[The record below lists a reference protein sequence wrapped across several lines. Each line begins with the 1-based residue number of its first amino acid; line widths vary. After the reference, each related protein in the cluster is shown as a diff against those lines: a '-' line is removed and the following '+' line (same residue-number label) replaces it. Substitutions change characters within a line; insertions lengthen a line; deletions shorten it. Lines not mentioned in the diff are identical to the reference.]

1 MTLPAGQVRVRLPF
15 SGAVPHAC
23 ATQAPALQICPAPHA
38 TPQPPQLFGSV
49 FGFDSHPLSSFP
61 SQFMNGAMHG
71 PMKQPI
77 EHPLVAFG

>member
-1 MTLPAGQVRVRLPF
+1 MLPF

-38 TPQPPQLFGSV
+38 TPQLPQLFGSV
-49 FGFDSHPLSSFP
+49 LGFDSQPLSSLP
-61 SQFMNGAMHG
+61 SQFMNGEMHG
-71 PMKQPI
+71 PMKQPT